1 MGQVFKTQRKV
12 RFGECDPAG
21 VVYYPT
27 YFNWFHQTMEIWFEE
42 ALGIPYV
49 EILKEYGFPAVET
62 SASYRAPVLMGE
74 VVDILLTIERL
85 GSSSIRFQIV
95 VMGAEQKV
103 RTIGMV
109 QTVCI
114 PITNGQFQFRSSHLP
129 DALRKK
135 MAPYLSGI
143 AL

>member
-1 MGQVFKTQRKV
+1 MSLVFKTRRTV

-27 YFNWFHQTMEIWFEE
+27 YFNWFHQTMEAWFEE
-42 ALGIPYV
+42 ALGIPYAKM
-49 EILKEYGFPAVET
+49 ITEYGFPAVET

-74 VVDILLTIERL
+74 TVEIHLSIEKL
-85 GSSSIRFQIV
+85 GGSSVRFRMV
-95 VMGAEQKV
+95 VMGEEQKI

-114 PITNGQFQFRSSHLP
+114 PIKEGQFQFQSSQLP
-129 DALRKK
+129 TELRTK
-135 MAPYLSGI
+135 MI
-143 AL
+143 AYVLTTEQ